1 MEAPREKLAR
11 TPAGSLFFVA
21 TMEGILPKT
30 EEEIQACRDDVAR
43 CEDRLHQAQLRLSEA
58 TGGESDFL
66 RPLTLRDMLY
76 IDGGR
81 VAKEFDQK
89 VHDIYL
95 NISRYPCVM
104 NEGEVKVSGR
114 QLSLQVEVTPDV
126 KLSKMPVES
135 ANSAVM
141 SHTPVI
147 RGLDLSVVVGS
158 KVPAFKASG
167 IKMITRMKG
176 GRLTDAFFNPNN
188 NENPAQQE
196 FDFED
201 EDE

>member
-1 MEAPREKLAR
+1 MPL
-11 TPAGSLFFVA
+11 TD
-21 TMEGILPKT
+21 
-30 EEEIQACRDDVAR
+30 EEIQAIRNDVAR
-43 CEDRLHQAQLRLSEA
+43 CEDRLRLAQLRLSEA

-89 VHDIYL
+89 VQDVYL

-104 NEGEVKVSGR
+104 NDGEVKTTAR
-114 QLSLQVEVTPDV
+114 QLSLTVEVTPEIRIN
-126 KLSKMPVES
+126 KMPVES

-141 SHTPVI
+141 AHTPVI
-147 RGLDLSVVVGS
+147 SGLDLSVVVGS
-158 KVPAFKASG
+158 KVPAFKATG
-167 IKMITRMKG
+167 IKMIAKVKG
-176 GRLTDAFFNPNN
+176 GRLTDAYFNPNN
-188 NENPAQQE
+188 NENPAQKE

-201 EDE
+201 DEE

>member
-1 MEAPREKLAR
+1 MPPL
-11 TPAGSLFFVA
+11 
-21 TMEGILPKT
+21 T
-30 EEEIQACRDDVAR
+30 EEEIQAIRDDVAR
-43 CEDRLHQAQLRLSEA
+43 CEDRLRQAQLRLSEA

-89 VHDIYL
+89 VQDVYL

-104 NEGEVKVSGR
+104 NDGEVKTTAR
-114 QLSLQVEVTPDV
+114 QLNLTVEVTPEI
-126 KLSKMPVES
+126 KISKMAVET
-135 ANSAVM
+135 ANSALM

-147 RGLDLSVVVGS
+147 NGLDLSVVVGS

-167 IKMITRMKG
+167 IKMIAKVKG
-176 GRLTDAFFNPNN
+176 GRLTGAFFNPNN

-196 FDFED
+196 FDFDNED
-201 EDE
+201 DEFAR